1 MPPYSPIAIANSLIS
16 IAQKH
21 GKRVTQMQL
30 QKLVYIA
37 HGWYLA
43 INGKPLINS
52 QVQAWQ
58 YGPVIPELYQATKMY
73 GTAPIEGLIGVSSYS
88 LFPEHDVSRLRV
100 PDTDTDTWQL
110 LEVIW
115 ERYGELSAA
124 QLSALT
130 HQEGTPWSYTWNELE
145 GSKINGTDIPR
156 DKIEEHFLALSRQRA
171 N

>member
-1 MPPYSPIAIANSLIS
+1 MPPYSPVTVANSLIYL
-16 IAQKH
+16 AQKH
-21 GKRVTQMQL
+21 SKRITQMQL

-73 GTAPIEGLIGVSSYS
+73 GADPINGFLGFSSDS
-88 LFPEHDVSRLRV
+88 LFPEHSASQLRV
-100 PDTDTDTWQL
+100 PDADADTWQL

-115 ERYGELSAA
+115 NRYGQLSGA

-130 HQEGTPWSYTWNELE
+130 HQDGTPWSFTWNELG
-145 GSKINGTDIPR
+145 GSEVKETDIPM
-156 DKIEEHFLALSRQRA
+156 KEIEKHFIELGKKRA